1 MKTLILFFVFLFLL
15 LNSQNVHAQKK
26 VKKGEQFPT
35 YEQIR
40 GNRHE
45 TYDYVAPRALVNSNS
60 GQEWDKPNLQRIS
73 RFYNAFEYPDDST
86 TYYLNGGKVKNRKI
100 AEAKLKEEAAN
111 VDRVMIGAVDEKGM
125 RIIEIDYEPKKK

>member
-1 MKTLILFFVFLFLL
+1 MKTLAFIFSLLFLL
-15 LNSQNVHAQKK
+15 LNLPDVHAQKK

-40 GNRHE
+40 GNKQE
-45 TYDYVAPRALVNSNS
+45 TYDYVAPRTVVNNNS
-60 GQEWDKPNLQRIS
+60 TQEWDKPNLQRIS

-86 TYYLNGGKVKNRKI
+86 TYYLNGRKIKNRKI

-125 RIIEIDYEPKKK
+125 RIIEIDYELKKK